1 MQAEMVG
8 ISVGLIV
15 GKFMKSNVKILY
27 QNIANNNKR
36 HQIADFQVNAYAY
49 HGHKT
54 LKVRTKHE
62 KSKQHRN
69 TLTDW
74 LSRRRQ

>member
-27 QNIANNNKR
+27 QNTANNNKR
-36 HQIADFQVNAYAY
+36 HQNEDFQVNTYAY
-49 HGHKT
+49 HWHKNRH
-54 LKVRTKHE
+54 LQETKLHYSTE
-62 KSKQHRN
+62 Q
-69 TLTDW
+69 
-74 LSRRRQ
+74 